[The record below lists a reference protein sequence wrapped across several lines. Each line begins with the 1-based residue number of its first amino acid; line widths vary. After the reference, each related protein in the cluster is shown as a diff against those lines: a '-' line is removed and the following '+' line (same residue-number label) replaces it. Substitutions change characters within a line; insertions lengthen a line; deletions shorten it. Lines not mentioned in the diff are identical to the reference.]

1 MFEVSEKAVEMIQD
15 FLKDR
20 SEEHTIRIM
29 MNEGG

>member
-20 SEEHTIRIM
+20 SEEHIIRIM